1 MSTTEKCI
9 VRPPLV
15 LRTLEDIPAKA
26 KWIDTEAE
34 AAKVIEYVKQFDHAG
49 YDSEFEGVDLKTQ
62 SCVGR
67 SRLDVF
73 SIAVPAGRLQPLGYS
88 EPSSWIFEGGLIQCL
103 GVKSYLED
111 GRFRKVIHNRPV
123 DEHTARN
130 AGVRI
135 RGGLCTL
142 NMARWVYPE
151 RANLPR
157 GNFDL
162 DSLCRWRV
170 GFGKTEDFDGLL
182 GYDDYVPYT
191 VEVPKKFCVACQ
203 SGDCRKKKPPHDIR
217 EERLVEVTRAKRV
230 RKIRELSSIRP
241 DRNPELFARYLAY
254 AAADAELASIIYQ
267 MMLRDGQKERAYPWG
282 F

>member
-1 MSTTEKCI
+1 MGETTWVASEQ
-9 VRPPLV
+9 
-15 LRTLEDIPAKA
+15 DAAKA
-26 KWIDTEAE
+26 M
-34 AAKVIEYVKQFDHAG
+34 AAIRAYDVAG
-49 YDSEFEGVDLKTQ
+49 YDSEFEGVDLSTQ

-73 SIAVPAGRLQPLGYS
+73 SIAIPSGPLTPLGYNA
-88 EPSSWIFEGGLIQCL
+88 PQSWVFEGQLIL
-103 GVKSYLED
+103 SPAVRGYLED
-111 GRFRKVIHNRPV
+111 GSFRKVIHNRPV

-142 NMARWVYPE
+142 NMARWIYPE
-151 RANLPR
+151 RANLVK

-170 GFGKTEDFDGLL
+170 DLGKTEDFDDLL

-191 VEVPKKFCVACQ
+191 VEVPKKFCAACE
-203 SGDCRKKKPPHDIR
+203 SFDCRKKRAPHDNKS
-217 EERLVEVTRAKRV
+217 ERLTEVTRTKRT
-230 RKIRELSSIRP
+230 RKIRELSTIRP
-241 DRNPELFARYLAY
+241 GHELFARYLAY
-254 AAADAELASIIYQ
+254 AAADAELALILYQ
-267 MMLRDGQKERAYPWG
+267 MMLQDGRKERPYPWG